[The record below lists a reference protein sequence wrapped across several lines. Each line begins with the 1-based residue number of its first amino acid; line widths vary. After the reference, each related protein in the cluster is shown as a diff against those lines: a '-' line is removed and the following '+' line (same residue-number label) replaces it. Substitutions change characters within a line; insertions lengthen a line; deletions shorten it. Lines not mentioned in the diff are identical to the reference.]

1 MSIFETLQN
10 NIELIQRL
18 SANSSAHPE
27 DVEKVKKRLGRDGY
41 YDTPPYGITPY
52 PDQPLFDGIRKFQR
66 DNGLEIDGVMNPDG
80 ETLRAMNRPI
90 LLASNFE
97 MPEIVKEKKDFFKT
111 GHLGEHREVF
121 SKNLNAI
128 DVKEREY
135 KSIMTTYDFEG
146 GDAADGK
153 TVSGLT
159 VPTLRDLNKRYD
171 MKLPSR
177 GAAGDL
183 TSKDRAK
190 LLINYG
196 DYSFERIGG
205 RGAYDKFPDEHAAK
219 TLFDTTIR
227 HGASGGSALVRKALN
242 VVRSEDEPALSEGE
256 GRIGEQTLDRL
267 ISVSKDPQRRK
278 EFYDALADE
287 RTKEY
292 PDEYR
297 RFDYFRVEK

>member
-10 NIELIQRL
+10 NIKLIQRL

-80 ETLRAMNRPI
+80 ETLRTMNLPI
-90 LLASNFE
+90 ILASNFE
-97 MPEIVKEKKDFFKT
+97 MPEIVKEKELYFRKGDLDEK
-111 GHLGEHREVF
+111 RQIF
-121 SKNLNAI
+121 SHNLNAI

-159 VPTLRDLNKRYD
+159 ATTLRDLNKKYD

-177 GAAGDL
+177 ATARDL

-190 LLINYG
+190 LLINHG
-196 DYSFERIGG
+196 DFSFERIGG
-205 RGAYDKFPDEHAAK
+205 REAYDKFPDELAAK

-242 VVRSEDEPALSEGE
+242 TVRSEDEPALSEGA

-267 ISVSKDPQRRK
+267 ISVNKDPQRRK

-287 RTKEY
+287 RTKQY
-292 PDEYR
+292 PEESS
-297 RFDYFRVEK
+297 RFDYFRVQK